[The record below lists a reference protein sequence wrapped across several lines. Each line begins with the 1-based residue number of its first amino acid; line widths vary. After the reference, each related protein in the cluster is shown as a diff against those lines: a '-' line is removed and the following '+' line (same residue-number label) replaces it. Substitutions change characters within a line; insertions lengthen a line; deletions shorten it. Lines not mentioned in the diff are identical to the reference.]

1 MRASSLSLIGGRY
14 DGAVL
19 VVTPDQ
25 ELRTIVVLVD
35 DAEQLE
41 AVECTIEGTSP
52 LLYVAGDLDDDPA
65 EYDGRGIYHRCK
77 DGLFRPFKAKRA
89 LGL

>member
-1 MRASSLSLIGGRY
+1 MHAPTLSLVGGRY

-19 VVTPDQ
+19 DVTEQQ

-35 DAEQLE
+35 EEKQPE
-41 AVECTIEGTSP
+41 GVECTIEGTTA
-52 LLYVAGDLDDDPA
+52 LMYYAGDLDDDPA
-65 EYDGRGIYHRCK
+65 EYDGPAVYHRCL
-77 DGLFRPFKAKRA
+77 DGLFRQSKAKRA